1 MAEEIVFNVQSNIKS
16 VTKDTEDYT
25 KSLTGVEFELDRVNQ
40 SLKASNKFLA
50 DQKIELINLKAKQ
63 DAIPKGGW
71 YAGMDNLNKKI
82 KETEKNI
89 KEEAVVIGQLKEEQ
103 KSASKEVSKFN
114 KELKETNKESK
125 DSIGNFKV
133 MGVSLNGLKSSFGK
147 IIPAIKLMFGTIKAG
162 ILSTGIGVLL
172 IAFGSLAT
180 YFTSTQRGADKLS
193 VALAGIGAAFDVIK
207 DRISTV
213 GEAISL
219 AFSGEFTE
227 ASDKLKESVTGIV
240 DEIKKEVAIM
250 TALEKRVKS
259 LRDTEIEFTVQK
271 AKTRKEIE
279 KARLLAEDET
289 KSQDIRIEALKK
301 ALKLEQETTNQELE
315 LARERVNIQ
324 KEQLEQSENLVE
336 DKKKLA
342 DFQADLINKETKSFR
357 LQKRVQTEINELER
371 ELLTEKKQRVKEQ
384 QDLLEKQIN
393 DQQAL
398 DEENQA
404 KSDQYDA
411 DQLAAKKSFEEK
423 LLQLKNTTTLLLIE
437 DEQERALKQLEIQEE
452 NERASIDAMQLSEEQ
467 KIALKKASSDKFI
480 ELNKDLEKSDE
491 DVAAN
496 KKDLQ
501 NQTLSATS
509 SFAGAINKIA
519 GENKQ
524 ISAATALIDTYV
536 AVQQVMSDKTIPSTA
551 IKLLT
556 AGGVLA
562 SGLNNVKNIY
572 STDVGTGGGGGSI
585 PSGDSSTPAPE
596 MLSGKFELGNTQE
609 QQPVQAYVV
618 TDSLTENQNKLAYIR
633 RRATI

>member
-1 MAEEIVFNVQSNIKS
+1 MDEEIVMKIKAEIAPA
-16 VTKDTEDYT
+16 TKQVEGFT
-25 KSLTGVEFELDRVNQ
+25 KSLTDAEKAQKELNEQITIQNQ
-40 SLKASNKFLA
+40 VLNSMEK
-50 DQKIELINLKAKQ
+50 ELVQLKAKQ
-63 DAIPKGGW
+63 DSIPKGAW
-71 YAGMDNLNKKI
+71 YAGMDDLNKKI
-82 KETEKNI
+82 KETETNLKLE
-89 KEEAVVIGQLKEEQ
+89 KIGLKDLENQQ
-103 KSASKEVSKFN
+103 KDNN
-114 KELKETNKESK
+114 KTLKQQSK
-125 DSIGNFKV
+125 DLKGVKKDLKGVNEEGKESIGNFRLF
-133 MGVSLNGLKSSFGK
+133 GVSLNGIKKSLSK
-147 IIPAIKLMFGTIKAG
+147 VIPAIKLMFGTIKAG

-259 LRDTEIEFTVQK
+259 LRDAEIEFTVQK

-289 KSQDIRIEALKK
+289 KSQDVRIEALKK
-301 ALKLEQETTNQELE
+301 ALKLEQETTNQELK

-357 LQKRVQTEINELER
+357 LQKRVKTEINELER
-371 ELLTEKKQRVKEQ
+371 ELLTEKKQ
-384 QDLLEKQIN
+384 IAN
-393 DQQAL
+393 DQAAL
-398 DEENQA
+398 DKENQA

-411 DQLAAKKSFEEK
+411 DQLAAKEKFEEK
-423 LLQLKNTTTLLLIE
+423 LLKLKNTTTLLLIE

-496 KKDLQ
+496 KKELQ

-509 SFAGAINKIA
+509 AFAGAINKIA

-596 MLSGKFELGNTQE
+596 MLSGKFELGNVQQE

-618 TDSLTENQNKLAYIR
+618 TDSLTDNQNKLAYIR